1 MREIEIKLRAN
12 NLKEVESKLA
22 EKGCVL
28 SEPISQHDVVYS
40 LKGSRNE
47 FQSAQEGDI
56 VIRIRYLKDSAELT
70 LKQQGCNESDNIE
83 CETEVVDPK
92 QIHHMLEL
100 LGWYPAVEVK
110 KIRRKGK
117 LGLYEIC
124 LDEVERLG
132 TFIELEKLTD
142 ENIDAEEVRQELF
155 KELQSLGLSRND
167 EETRGYDTQIYQ
179 LELNK

>member
-1 MREIEIKLRAN
+1 VREIEIKLRAN

-70 LKQQGCNESDNIE
+70 LKQQRSNESDNIE

-155 KELQSLGLSRND
+155 KELESLGLSRND

>member
-70 LKQQGCNESDNIE
+70 LKQQRSNESDNIE

-155 KELQSLGLSRND
+155 KELESLGLSRND